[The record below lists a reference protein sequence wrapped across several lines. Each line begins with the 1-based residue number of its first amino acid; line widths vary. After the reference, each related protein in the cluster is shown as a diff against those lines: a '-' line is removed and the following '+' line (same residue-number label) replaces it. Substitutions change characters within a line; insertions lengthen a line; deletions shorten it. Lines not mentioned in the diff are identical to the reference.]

1 MFRSGCVNI
10 NYQLSCKIIR
20 STYCVMTKSA
30 VLYNGDTK
38 NILVQCKLQ
47 FVSEIEG
54 SNYIEVQEA
63 RRDQDSASSTWLNS
77 LHPINKPFILK
88 IVLAI
93 TVEFVL
99 TYAREYVECNISQ
112 SKNINQI
119 IFSKLWLG
127 IKPNLLLG
135 LPFGLFLIKF
145 MQVAKILLRDILLG
159 ILQLQ
164 CCMHCTVGHFAG
176 IAPH

>member
-10 NYQLSCKIIR
+10 NYQFSCKITR
-20 STYCVMTKSA
+20 STYRVMTKSA

-54 SNYIEVQEA
+54 SNYIELQEA

-112 SKNINQI
+112 SKNINQ
-119 IFSKLWLG
+119 LWLG
-127 IKPNLLLG
+127 IEPNLLLG
-135 LPFGLFLIKF
+135 LPFGLLLIKF

-164 CCMHCTVGHFAG
+164 CCMHYTVGHFAG